1 MTNYLIRRLFQM
13 VIVVFLS
20 TVAIYVMLNIAPG
33 GPLSGIRLSADRKS
47 RVSDA
52 DIARLKS
59 YLGLDKPLALRYI
72 TWVIGDDWI
81 GANWM
86 YAGAGRYQN
95 IKIGAKG
102 EPIVK
107 VDRET
112 GAEYYDVENVR
123 FWTDAGTALYNPG
136 YELWVFGPDAG
147 INEARTVIETPEGQ
161 EVKMEQLQTYTAESV
176 IVKPPHGES
185 APEDVAIVGL
195 VLSQEGNRVIIE
207 ALNGQR
213 YLVVHSAETAFTF
226 PTGEGLARPTEGNWI
241 NISWL
246 TGADGMLNRWAGFN
260 GDTHGIL
267 RLDFGFSWRVQPG
280 QPVIDLFRSRLGNT
294 IILMTTATLVSIV
307 IGIPIGIYS
316 AVNQYSKTDYAVTT
330 FAFFGSAMPVFWF
343 GLMMILLFSVQ
354 FSQWELPFLPT
365 GGVASVRTPAPGSL
379 LGLMGATPG
388 SLVDRGIHLLL
399 PTMVLSLLYLA
410 SWSRYSR
417 SSMLEVLRQDY
428 VRTARAKGLI
438 ERFVILKHAL
448 RNALIPIVTILV
460 FDVAGIF
467 SGAILTETIFAYPG
481 MGGLYFDALGGNDWP
496 VVMAFLYISAILV
509 VIATLVR
516 DVLYTVVDPRIRF
529 S

>member
-13 VIVVFLS
+13 IIVVFLS
-20 TVAIYVMLNIAPG
+20 TVAIYVMLNVAPG

-86 YAGAGRYQN
+86 YAGVARYQN

-112 GAEYYDVENVR
+112 GVEYYDVENVR
-123 FWTDAGTALYNPG
+123 YWTDGGTALYNPG
-136 YELWVFGPDAG
+136 YELWVVGSDG
-147 INEARTVIETPEGQ
+147 GLNEARTVIETPEGR
-161 EVKMEQLQTYTAESV
+161 EVKQEMLQTYDAASV
-176 IVKPPHGES
+176 TVKPPRDQTAGD
-185 APEDVAIVGL
+185 DVIITGL
-195 VLSQEGNRVIIE
+195 VLSQEGNNVIIE
-207 ALNGQR
+207 SLNGDR
-213 YLVVHSAETAFTF
+213 YLVRHTADTTFTF
-226 PTGEGLARPTEGNWI
+226 PTGEGLARPTEGRWLD
-241 NISWL
+241 ISWL
-246 TGADGMLNRWAGFN
+246 TGAEGILGRWAGFN
-260 GDTHGIL
+260 GETHGIL
-267 RLDFGFSWRVQPG
+267 RMDFGFSWRVQPG

-294 IILMTTATLVSIV
+294 MILMTTATLVSIV

-354 FSQWELPFLPT
+354 FSQWDLPFLPT
-365 GGVASVRTPAPGSL
+365 GGVASVRTPEPDSL
-379 LGLMGATPG
+379 LGILGATPG
-388 SLVDRGIHLLL
+388 SLVDRMGHLLM
-399 PTMVLSLLYLA
+399 PTIVLSLLYLA

-438 ERFVILKHAL
+438 ERVVIMRHAL